1 MRRSIGLKAYDGHS
15 HARAVTKRGLLAFA
29 PLLLGVGLAAVLTT
43 PLRAQSNARVAE
55 RAIVRG
61 VVREASGYA
70 LSGVEVLTGARA
82 VGVESDSLGRFVIAD
97 LAPGTHF
104 VRARRLGYLPDS
116 TTVNVVAGESR
127 EIVLTL
133 TRAAQTLRAVV
144 VEGRNEMVGPMAGF
158 YRRARQGLG
167 KTFSADEIAR
177 RRFVDLPQ
185 LLNSVNGVQ
194 VARGRMGQSVIRLRG
209 ERNAPEIYLDGI
221 PMGNEVID
229 LDNFELA
236 TIAGIEIYRGMAM
249 TPPEFMLGR
258 TSAVTSGAIV
268 IWTHPPEPRIKRS
281 RDYATASQYIAKLLR
296 DSAVFLERDVDAVV
310 QVESGEL
317 RRPLYPESLFVA
329 GVPGVVLAEYV
340 VDAEGRVI
348 PESFSIVLAT
358 HREFAASVRRA
369 VFPQRFIPAQK
380 NGRAVAQLV
389 QQPFQFVS
397 PTVARD
403 SSSMDTQPVQRSA
416 P

>member
-1 MRRSIGLKAYDGHS
+1 MRPSSESSPHTVRLAVRELGMAIATIASAALSLVAIPLTPL
-15 HARAVTKRGLLAFA
+15 HAQSGVRVADRTVVRGL
-29 PLLLGVGLAAVLTT
+29 
-43 PLRAQSNARVAE
+43 
-55 RAIVRG
+55 VRDG
-61 VVREASGYA
+61 AGYA
-70 LSGVEVLTGARA
+70 LSGVEVLVGANTS
-82 VGVESDSLGRFVIAD
+82 GVESDSLGRFV
-97 LAPGTHF
+97 LANLAVGQHL

-116 TTVNVVAGESR
+116 ATVTVEAGTAPSVE
-127 EIVLTL
+127 LTL
-133 TRAAQTLRAVV
+133 QRAAQALRPVV

-158 YRRARQGLG
+158 FRRARQGLG
-167 KTFSADEIAR
+167 KTFTAEEIAR
-177 RRFVDLPQ
+177 RKFVDLPQ

-209 ERNAPEIYLDGI
+209 ERNAPEIYLDGL

-229 LDNFELA
+229 IDNFDLA

-258 TSAVTSGAIV
+258 TSAVTAGVIV

-281 RDYATASQYIAKLLR
+281 REAATASRYIAKLMR
-296 DSAVFLERDVDAVV
+296 DGLAFADHEVDAVA
-310 QVESGEL
+310 QVEPGEL

-329 GVPGVVLAEYV
+329 EVPGVVLAEYV

-358 HREFAASVRRA
+358 HRDFATSVRRA

-380 NGRAVAQLV
+380 NGRPVAQLV
-389 QQPFQFVS
+389 QQPFQFT
-397 PTVARD
+397 PPGEARTERD
-403 SSSMDTQPVQRSA
+403 AR
-416 P
+416 